1 MAEPNTDI
9 PNPADVVEARFS
21 DVTQQAEAQAGLRK
35 KTGTI
40 LPKGATLDVS
50 PIVEQPSEIEVAE
63 VKPQE
68 INLNTQLANTGNLD
82 TNIPAE
88 FNPGQIEA
96 AQSDINDVPAAIAQ
110 QGSVSKTIDL
120 VDAQSEVSAESLAT
134 AQTEELDERGTV
146 SFQLGVLAESI
157 QEGKPLPPWASGP
170 ARAAS
175 AVMQQRGLGKSSMAA
190 AAIISSLVEA
200 GVPIAAADAQAFS
213 DIQKLN
219 LSHKQQTALANA
231 AKFAAMDIANLNARM
246 TALVENSRSFLQI
259 DTQNLTNKQ
268 QTESINHQARIQSLF
283 TNTASTNAAR
293 NFNATS
299 DNQINSFFTTLDA
312 TVQENNNKRA
322 AALQEFDADQAN
334 AITRFESSL
343 NDSRDKFYSE
353 IQRQINQS
361 NAVWRRDINT
371 VNTAVQNESN
381 RINTQN
387 VLALSADAQNKLW
400 QQYRDEARFILETSE
415 NDRQRAHN
423 AAIVASQNS
432 FNISRYNVAAKDNFW
447 STVGSAVAGGFFG
460 ER

>member
-9 PNPADVVEARFS
+9 PHPADVVEARFS
-21 DVTQQAEAQAGLRK
+21 DVTQQTEAQAGLRPK
-35 KTGTI
+35 KGSI
-40 LPKGATLDVS
+40 LPESGALKID
-50 PIVEQPSEIEVAE
+50 PLQEQPGEIEVAE

-68 INLNTQLANTGNLD
+68 IQLNTQLANTGNLD

-88 FNPGQIEA
+88 FNPSQIEA

-134 AQTEELDERGTV
+134 AQTEELDERATV

-259 DTQNLTNKQ
+259 DTENLTNRQ

-293 NFNATS
+293 NFNAQS

-334 AITRFESSL
+334 AINRFEASL
-343 NDSRDKFYSE
+343 NDSRDKVYSE

-361 NAVWRRDINT
+361 NALWRRE
-371 VNTAVQNESN
+371 Q
-381 RINTQN
+381 NTQN
-387 VLALSADAQNKLW
+387 TAAQNEANRVNAQNVLGLSVDAQNKLW

-415 NDRQRAHN
+415 NDKQRAHN
-423 AAIVASQNS
+423 AAIVASQNN
-432 FNISRYNVAAKDNFW
+432 FNIERYNQAAKDNFW
-447 STVGSAVAGGFFG
+447 ATVGSAIAGGFFNS
-460 ER
+460 